1 MDNEGK
7 RQVLPTNVRPT
18 NYNLI
23 LTPDLKEFTHKGT
36 EVVNLDINENTNKI
50 TLNVIE
56 IEIQSATIENLSLN
70 TISSQKATDISYDK
84 GTVTLTF
91 QKEIIAGT
99 KAALHIEF
107 TGILNDKMAGF
118 YRSSYVDESGN
129 KRYLVTTQFEATDA
143 RRAFPCW
150 DEPAIKATF
159 DITLIVP
166 SELTALSNMNVI
178 SEKPLADGKKEVMF
192 AKTPIMSTYLLAF
205 VVGDLAYIEKKTNGV
220 KNAGNPVQIRVYAT
234 RGNEKNGEFA
244 LNVAVEVLEYFA
256 GVFGIPYPLP
266 KLDMVAIPDFEAGK
280 NWGLITYRTA
290 AILFDTKQ
298 SDAKFKQRIGY
309 TVSHELAHQGLLLG
323 LDIWLLIKSF
333 LIGIFGHRF
342 QKGLQL
348 DSLKSSHPIEVPV
361 NNPSEIHQIFDAIS
375 YYKGASVIRMLSDHL
390 GENIFLSGVRK
401 YLKRHEYGNA
411 STDDLWKALSEES
424 GIDVGKFMTGWTRVV
439 GYPVLFVDE
448 PLPNKIHIRQTR
460 FLSTGVASPED
471 DTTTWWVPL
480 GIDLGSTGNI
490 DLRTKILTTK
500 EATIDLPS
508 AMSEFLQLNANET
521 GVYRVA
527 YTPERLKKL
536 GKAVENGLLSTS
548 DRIGLVADNGA
559 LSMSGYIKTSSLL
572 SFLKEFDNEDKYIV
586 WCEIST
592 QISNLFLAWF
602 EQPDPIHEA
611 LLSFRRQL
619 ISKLVN
625 TVTWEFSEGEDYLT
639 TMFRTFII
647 GFAGKSGYPEIVK
660 EARRRFDLL
669 TKHNDESAIHPNI
682 RGTVFDIVL
691 KYGGGEEEFNAIIDI
706 YRKTTIPDQKIIV
719 LASLGSVVQPELIQ
733 RSLDFAI
740 SDEVKEQDII
750 YSFSGYAKSVVL
762 FGHVIKFCISSFAS
776 EEDIKD
782 IESFFKDK
790 DCKNFARPL
799 QQSLESIRINAAWVN
814 RDADDVKQWLKE
826 NKYLE

>member
-107 TGILNDKMAGF
+107 TAALHIEFTGILNDKMTGF

-205 VVGDLAYIEKKTNGV
+205 VVGDLAYIEKKTNGKKTNGV

-309 TVSHELAHQGLLLG
+309 TVSHELAHQDLLLG

-390 GENIFLSGVRK
+390 GENIFL
-401 YLKRHEYGNA
+401 
-411 STDDLWKALSEES
+411 
-424 GIDVGKFMTGWTRVV
+424 
-439 GYPVLFVDE
+439 
-448 PLPNKIHIRQTR
+448 
-460 FLSTGVASPED
+460 
-471 DTTTWWVPL
+471 
-480 GIDLGSTGNI
+480 
-490 DLRTKILTTK
+490 
-500 EATIDLPS
+500 
-508 AMSEFLQLNANET
+508 
-521 GVYRVA
+521 
-527 YTPERLKKL
+527 
-536 GKAVENGLLSTS
+536 
-548 DRIGLVADNGA
+548 
-559 LSMSGYIKTSSLL
+559 
-572 SFLKEFDNEDKYIV
+572 
-586 WCEIST
+586 
-592 QISNLFLAWF
+592 
-602 EQPDPIHEA
+602 
-611 LLSFRRQL
+611 
-619 ISKLVN
+619 
-625 TVTWEFSEGEDYLT
+625 
-639 TMFRTFII
+639 
-647 GFAGKSGYPEIVK
+647 IVK